1 MRKKKRNEELKPYPQ
16 GAQEETGR
24 EPEQAAGEAES
35 RRMML
40 VYAGPA
46 YFAKKAA
53 ESRKKEAEQDQ
64 QVTDAMM
71 MGVYAG
77 PGFFEGRPEG
87 ILMQKEDLAEK
98 EKQEESKDREE
109 NVNGGPAYNQEM
121 PEYVPMDAVKTDPD
135 TPKVQEGLDFFCPV
149 CGAKVVLGA
158 KFCPECGT
166 SLKSLWAETDENI
179 RDGCEIGGADG
190 SMDGESVNV

>member
-1 MRKKKRNEELKPYPQ
+1 MRKKKRNKELKPYPQ

-24 EPEQAAGEAES
+24 EPEQAAGEAEP

-64 QVTDAMM
+64 QVNDAMM

-77 PGFFEGRPEG
+77 PGFFE
-87 ILMQKEDLAEK
+87 
-98 EKQEESKDREE
+98 
-109 NVNGGPAYNQEM
+109 GGPAYNQEM

-149 CGAKVVLGA
+149 CGAKIVPGA

-166 SLKSLWAETDENI
+166 SLQSLWAETDENI
-179 RDGCEIGGADG
+179 RDGGEIGGTDG